1 MDLGQCDLRPTF
13 QMISPTLLFKDV
25 FSIDKRQAIINLLA
39 TKVTW
44 NPLTGG
50 FIKRLFVT
58 DHASQPDVCKVVERV
73 MKPLINY
80 VQAMYPSLVCV
91 KLGVLQSLP
100 NSPSQYKGHK
110 SKLHLDYSS
119 KYLKLAPA

>member
-1 MDLGQCDLRPTF
+1 
-13 QMISPTLLFKDV
+13 MISPTLLFKDA
-25 FSIDKRQAIINLLA
+25 FSINKPQAIINLLA

-50 FIKRLFVT
+50 FRKRLFVT
-58 DHASQPDVCKVVERV
+58 DLASQPEGCKVVERV

-91 KLGVLQSLP
+91 KLGALQSLP
-100 NSPSQYKGHK
+100 DCPSSYKGHK
-110 SKLHLDYSS
+110 K
-119 KYLKLAPA
+119 